1 MAFILLC
8 LMACAATPTPA
19 DLHLQRYAD
28 AAAEAGCP
36 WDQVE
41 NFLRAGIVLQPRQL
55 AACAA
60 ARLCDEEDGPTEI
73 GYGGA
78 RGGGKSHW
86 GIAQLAA
93 DDCQRCPGLKA
104 LVLRKIG
111 KANREN
117 FDDLRRRLL
126 MGLEHDYRRQEG
138 VVEFANG
145 SRIITGHFQHEKDI
159 DAYLGLEYDVILT
172 EEATTLTKGKADDI
186 GSCNRTSKIGWRPRM
201 YSTTNSGGVGHSWYK
216 AKFVQP
222 SRKHLETD
230 TRFIPAT
237 ADDNAFINPEY
248 RKKLDGL
255 TGWKLRSWRYGDWDI
270 AAGQFFTTF
279 RRDIHVIPRLA
290 PLPAHWRVWLG
301 FDYGFTHYTA
311 VYLLAQDGDGNVYVA
326 DEHAEQRWLPAR
338 NVAGIR
344 SMLARNG
351 VADHRLETVAAGHDV
366 FNKDRQGTSIA
377 EDYAKLGLRL
387 TPADVDRINGAGE
400 ILRRLGDV
408 DEGIR
413 ASLFICEPCVRL
425 IECLPSLEHDPHR
438 PEDVLKVDTD
448 EEGNGGDDPYDALRY
463 GVMHAKPRGQ
473 IFMTDHPLQ
482 GRV

>member
-301 FDYGFTHYTA
+301 FD
-311 VYLLAQDGDGNVYVA
+311 
-326 DEHAEQRWLPAR
+326 
-338 NVAGIR
+338 
-344 SMLARNG
+344 
-351 VADHRLETVAAGHDV
+351 
-366 FNKDRQGTSIA
+366 
-377 EDYAKLGLRL
+377 
-387 TPADVDRINGAGE
+387 GAGE